1 MRLVDHAA
9 GISAR
14 QISGEIILT
23 LFIHRC
29 KFNIMV
35 RTQIQLPDDLYREAK
50 RIAAEQEISLAEV
63 LRRGLEH
70 MQRIYPPRPN
80 DRPWQ
85 PPKPINLGPFQAPE
99 AQWRELANR

>member
-1 MRLVDHAA
+1 M
-9 GISAR
+9 I
-14 QISGEIILT
+14 
-23 LFIHRC
+23 
-29 KFNIMV
+29 
-35 RTQIQLPDDLYREAK
+35 RTQIQLPDELYREAK

-85 PPKPINLGPFQAPE
+85 PPKPTALGPFRASR
-99 AQWRELANR
+99 AHWRELANR